1 MERRQTTF
9 AHLTE
14 RALARVL
21 DEHGIAWDYEP
32 HTFVLAR
39 SADGTVRRAFT
50 PDFTPDFY
58 LPHVGLYLECTVARR
73 SLTTRKRSKARAAR
87 RRYGITVEIAYRSDL
102 EYLARRWSLRELERA
117 LTDS

>member
-1 MERRQTTF
+1 MERRQKTF
-9 AHLTE
+9 AHPTE

-39 SADGTVRRAFT
+39 SADGTVRRA
-50 PDFTPDFY
+50 FTPDFY